1 MNETVAVLNE
11 TAKNGTD
18 KIPSTPEGMIT
29 AYGSLVVMAMTPIFF
44 GAFRSVRFH
53 REQKV
58 RRLSSCNVTGTDG
71 DAARAATICS

>member
-11 TAKNGTD
+11 IAKNATD
-18 KIPSTPEGMIT
+18 KIPATPQGMIT
-29 AYGSLVVMAMTPIFF
+29 AYGSLVVMALTPIFF

-58 RRLSSCNVTGTDG
+58 RHQSSLVQLSPW
-71 DAARAATICS
+71 